1 MKEYIKTLV
10 REGLGG
16 LIKEKSKTPQ
26 KDTTKEKTKAVEK
39 NLDDRDQVSLQLGA
53 DADLAAPK
61 SRIMKAAGLG
71 NPNNASDRSQF
82 NKKLDQKDGQGFTDA
97 ELAKVSP
104 IIKNL

>member
-1 MKEYIKTLV
+1 MKEYIKALV
-10 REGLGG
+10 KEGLGG
-16 LIKEKSKTPQ
+16 LIKEKSKTP
-26 KDTTKEKTKAVEK
+26 DKEVKKKTKAVEK

-71 NPNNASDRSQF
+71 DPNNASDRSQF

-97 ELAKVSP
+97 EMAKVSP
-104 IIKNL
+104 VIDNL